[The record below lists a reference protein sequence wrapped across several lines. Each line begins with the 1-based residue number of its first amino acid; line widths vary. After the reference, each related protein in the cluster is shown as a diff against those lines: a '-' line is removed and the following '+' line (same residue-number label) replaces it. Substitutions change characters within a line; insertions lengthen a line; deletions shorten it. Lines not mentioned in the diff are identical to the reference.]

1 MVADILGET
10 QNARYAESHQ
20 MKDELVVLGRIPAVT
35 LAALVGEVEREA
47 TPEISLT
54 IDSESYLLKKIVIT
68 GITQPGDESNTIR
81 VITLSNFNANA
92 LLQPPI

>member
-1 MVADILGET
+1 
-10 QNARYAESHQ
+10 

-47 TPEISLT
+47 APKISLT